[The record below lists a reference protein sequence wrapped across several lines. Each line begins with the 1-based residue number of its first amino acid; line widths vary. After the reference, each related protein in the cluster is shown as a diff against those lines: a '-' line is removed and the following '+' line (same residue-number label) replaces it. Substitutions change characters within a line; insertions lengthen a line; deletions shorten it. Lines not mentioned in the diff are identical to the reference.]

1 MNIAEMVD
9 ERLVSFGFEAQNR
22 DEVFEGLGKMM
33 YEAGKVTDLEEYVKG
48 LYERE
53 AEFPTG
59 VGNGIAIPHCKSDA
73 ILQSGVCYLRLE
85 EPVEFGRMDDDEE
98 TVMTRSIFNLAITAG
113 DHLEFLQKMMS
124 IVGDEEFVAEL
135 EQADIK
141 DVPEMLEKRLAA
153 AEE

>member
-1 MNIAEMVD
+1 MSKEKVIALEGRADDREEAIRLCGQALSRAGIAED
-9 ERLVSFGFEAQNR
+9 AFA
-22 DEVFEGLGKMM
+22 EGC
-33 YEAGKVTDLEEYVKG
+33 VRR
-48 LYERE
+48 ERE
-53 AEFPTG
+53 YPTG
-59 VGNGIAIPHCKSDA
+59 ICTDIPVAIPHCRSDA

-113 DHLEFLQKMMS
+113 DHLDFLQKMMS

-141 DVPEMLEKRLAA
+141 DVPELLEKRLAA

>member
-1 MNIAEMVD
+1 MSKEKVIALEGRADGREEAIRLCGQALCRAGIAED
-9 ERLVSFGFEAQNR
+9 AFAEDCIRR
-22 DEVFEGLGKMM
+22 
-33 YEAGKVTDLEEYVKG
+33 
-48 LYERE
+48 ERE
-53 AEFPTG
+53 YPTG
-59 VGNGIAIPHCKSDA
+59 ICTDIPVAIPHCRSDA

-113 DHLEFLQKMMS
+113 DHLDFLQKMMS

-135 EQADIK
+135 ERADIE
-141 DVPEMLEKRLAA
+141 DVPELLEERLTA

>member
-1 MNIAEMVD
+1 MSKEKVIALEGRAEDREEAIRLCGQALSRAGIAED
-9 ERLVSFGFEAQNR
+9 AFA
-22 DEVFEGLGKMM
+22 EGC
-33 YEAGKVTDLEEYVKG
+33 VRR
-48 LYERE
+48 ERE
-53 AEFPTG
+53 YPTG
-59 VGNGIAIPHCKSDA
+59 ICTDVPVAIPHCKSDA

>member
-1 MNIAEMVD
+1 MSKEKVIALEGRAEDREEAIRLCGQALCRAGIAED
-9 ERLVSFGFEAQNR
+9 AFAEDCIRR
-22 DEVFEGLGKMM
+22 
-33 YEAGKVTDLEEYVKG
+33 
-48 LYERE
+48 ERE
-53 AEFPTG
+53 YPTG
-59 VGNGIAIPHCKSDA
+59 ICTDIPVAIPHCRSDA

-113 DHLEFLQKMMS
+113 DHLDFLQRMMS
-124 IVGDEEFVAEL
+124 IVGDEGFVAEL

-141 DVPEMLEKRLAA
+141 DVPELLEERLAA

>member
-1 MNIAEMVD
+1 MSKEKVIALEGRADDREEAIRLCGQALCRAGIAED
-9 ERLVSFGFEAQNR
+9 AFT
-22 DEVFEGLGKMM
+22 EGCIRR
-33 YEAGKVTDLEEYVKG
+33 
-48 LYERE
+48 ERE
-53 AEFPTG
+53 YPTG
-59 VGNGIAIPHCKSDA
+59 ICTDIPVAIPHCRSDA

-113 DHLEFLQKMMS
+113 DHLDFLQKMMS

-135 EQADIK
+135 EQADIE
-141 DVPEMLEKRLAA
+141 DVPELLEERLAA